1 MVVFNRKYTYN
12 VRMQKNVHIGKPI
25 YPNNELSSK
34 ENMKMIRDK
43 NYAFWKETYEKAY
56 GKKLEYSTIKYDEL
70 PKYVEE
76 SL

>member
-1 MVVFNRKYTYN
+1 
-12 VRMQKNVHIGKPI
+12 
-25 YPNNELSSK
+25 
-34 ENMKMIRDK
+34 MIRDK